1 MTRRKTRW
9 LTVIGSATFVSTA
22 GAIFTAA
29 GADKPT
35 SGPESTPPR
44 VADLKWIAGHWGM
57 EKNAD
62 TLEEIWSKP
71 AGGCLMGMFR
81 WIKDGNVWIY
91 ELLTIRDEKDGPV
104 FRFRHFSDELRA
116 WEDKDQPLTFGY
128 VSHTDNEVVFE
139 NPQRKQMHRFIFRRD
154 GTETLVVRLEGEK
167 NGKPVSDE
175 FRYTRR

>member
-1 MTRRKTRW
+1 MIRGETRP
-9 LTVIGSATFVSTA
+9 LVIGLGCATLALGVGAVVAFATGTPNSTHRSA
-22 GAIFTAA
+22 
-29 GADKPT
+29 PPHT
-35 SGPESTPPR
+35 SEL
-44 VADLKWIAGHWGM
+44 AWIAGHWGM

-104 FRFRHFSDELRA
+104 FRFRHFRNELGA
-116 WEDKDQPLTFGY
+116 WESKEQPLTFRY

-139 NPQRKQMHRFIFRRD
+139 NPQKKKMHRYIFRRD
-154 GTETLVVRLEGEK
+154 GTQTLVVRLEGEK

-175 FRYTRR
+175 FCYTRR

>member
-1 MTRRKTRW
+1 MRRCKTRW
-9 LTVIGSATFVSTA
+9 RTIIVFAALVSIA
-22 GAIFTAA
+22 GAIFAAA
-29 GADKPT
+29 GADKPS
-35 SGPESTPPR
+35 SGSESTPPR

-81 WIKDGNVWIY
+81 WIKDGKVWMY
-91 ELLTIRDEKDGPV
+91 ELLTIRDEESGPV
-104 FRFRHFSDELRA
+104 FRFRHFSNELGA
-116 WEDKDQPLTFGY
+116 WEDKDKPLTFGY

-154 GTETLVVRLEGEK
+154 GTDALVIRLEGERD
-167 NGKPVSDE
+167 GKPGADE